1 VEGFAMMGRQE
12 TRQHQL
18 FYAFDLDAIVPNDH
32 LLRGIDQF
40 LDLSEVRTH
49 LHAHYSHTG
58 RPSVDPELL
67 LRMLIVGYAFGIRSE
82 RRLCEEVRLNL
93 AYRWFCRLGIED
105 AIPDHSTFSKARTGR
120 FRDSGVFR
128 HMFETVLSRCMSEG
142 LVGGE
147 GFAVD
152 ASTIPADANR
162 QRGLTPADIASG
174 EHEVSQSVRDYLA
187 SLDANAKPS
196 KIVSLTDPEARW
208 TAIKG
213 GRAFHAYSANYL
225 IDLRAGIVIDTETT
239 QALKTDEVEASK
251 IMIDRVED
259 RFGLHP
265 DRLTADTAYGTGPM
279 LSWLV
284 DDKAITPHIP
294 VWDKDGGTPGRLPI
308 SAFQWEEQNN
318 RYQCPGGKFL
328 TTNGNVGYDDART
341 YLTRT
346 SDCHGCAL
354 KEICSPNKPQRII
367 RRSIH
372 QDARDHVKSLAGTP
386 AYVQSQDDRK
396 KVEMSFAQLKR
407 TLKLV
412 RLRLRGLKNA
422 ADELMLAAIALNLRK
437 LAHTVWKPPKQA
449 QEAASA

>member
-1 VEGFAMMGRQE
+1 MMGQQE
-12 TRQHQL
+12 TRQGHL
-18 FYAFDLDAIVPNDH
+18 FYAFDLEAVVPCDH

-40 LDLSEVRTH
+40 LDLSDVCDH
-49 LHAHYSHTG
+49 LRAHYSHTG

-67 LRMLIVGYAFGIRSE
+67 LRMLVVGYAFGIRSE

-93 AYRWFCRLGIED
+93 AYRWFCGLGLED
-105 AIPDHSTFSKARTGR
+105 GIPDHSTFSKARTGR

-128 HMFETVLSRCMSEG
+128 HVFETVLSRCMSEG

-152 ASTIPADANR
+152 ASIIPADANR

-174 EHEVSQSVRDYLA
+174 EHDVSQDVTDYLA
-187 SLDANAKPS
+187 ALDADAKPS

-208 TAIKG
+208 TGIKG

-259 RFGLHP
+259 RFDLHP

-284 DDKAITPHIP
+284 DAKAITPHIP
-294 VWDKDGGTPGRLPI
+294 VWDKNGGTPGRLPI
-308 SAFQWEEQNN
+308 SAFEWDEQNY
-318 RYQCPGGKFL
+318 RYECPGGKFL
-328 TTNGNVGYDDART
+328 TTNGNIGSDDART
-341 YLTRT
+341 FLTRT
-346 SDCHGCAL
+346 ADCRGCAL
-354 KEICSPNKPQRII
+354 KESCCPNKPQRII

-372 QDARDHVKSLAGTP
+372 QGARGYAKSLAGTP
-386 AYVQSQDDRK
+386 PYKQSQHDRK

-407 TLKLV
+407 TLKRT

-422 ADELMLAAIALNLRK
+422 ADELMLGAIALNLRK
-437 LAHTVWKPPKQA
+437 LAHTVWKPPKP
-449 QEAASA
+449 EIKTAAT